1 MTTVSQDGIQIV
13 IGSMHIG
20 FGIILGLLSY
30 STTQYWGFGSFTF
43 ISGYPFW
50 GGICFIISGSLSITT
65 FKEFSPCLIK
75 SSLGMNIV
83 SSIFSLIGAILLLL
97 DLCINGLVSQAYWAV
112 ISGKGISAM
121 LMIFSLLEFCITC
134 ATAHFAKQMVT
145 NTSGSVL
152 VIPAVYANNLTQESS
167 SAPPRND
174 GWTDHV
180 APGPSGSAHAY
191 SLRPARTQV
200 FAQAHEDSASAVG
213 YPSHQRSLRTGS
225 GLDSGLPLDGHA
237 AASGDLALRP
247 PSAGIC
253 LFSGPGRWSE
263 APDQGDGPGGGN
275 LILGLDRRG
284 GNSIFGTLNK

>member
-1 MTTVSQDGIQIV
+1 MYPGARETTPNPYPSSSYGAPGSQQHLSPVIPGNQVQGGQPYFVASPGIIPSNQLGQGNVQISPATGTVPTNFKESKTLGGIQVV

-30 STTQYWGFGSFTF
+30 TTTEFLGFGSLTF
-43 ISGYPFW
+43 LSGYPFW

-83 SSIFSLIGAILLLL
+83 SSIFSLIGAILLLV
-97 DLCINGLVSQAYWAV
+97 DLCINGLISQAYWAV

-134 ATAHFAKQMVT
+134 ATAHFTKQMVT

-174 GWTDHV
+174 GYPAY
-180 APGPSGSAHAY
+180 APKY
-191 SLRPARTQV
+191 
-200 FAQAHEDSASAVG
+200 
-213 YPSHQRSLRTGS
+213 
-225 GLDSGLPLDGHA
+225 
-237 AASGDLALRP
+237 
-247 PSAGIC
+247 
-253 LFSGPGRWSE
+253 
-263 APDQGDGPGGGN
+263 
-275 LILGLDRRG
+275 
-284 GNSIFGTLNK
+284 